1 MIQTAVTME
10 TIFLAGIYR
19 NLEKLLNSWFMQQ
32 SIGDQEL
39 HLDSVAAVTISGVQT
54 EDAGHYYCQSAHWI
68 NSKDVFT
75 QR

>member
-39 HLDSVAAVTISGVQT
+39 HLDSVAADHLGEILLWRSVESRLKMLDIITVRVHT
-54 EDAGHYYCQSAHWI
+54 
-68 NSKDVFT
+68 T
-75 QR
+75 